1 MNFLE
6 PCSNYYFQFLIKF
19 FATLLVLLISC
30 LSASSVRAQS
40 RFSKSIHEGS
50 SPHSTRVENTFLNK
64 EAQRFEE
71 VQIGELTVEGRGKEA
86 DVLEEDSLL
95 KALFIAEG
103 NRLFLLFKCTS
114 EEAFFQQLGAIPSTS
129 VCWRLLPFQNP
140 IDPNLPLRLT
150 SPFGYRY
157 HPLTKKWSLHKGLD
171 FAAPAGSAVFAAGAG
186 LVSAAGYS
194 PLLGNY
200 VCITHGFGWS
210 SIYGHLSAIAVQKG
224 DSLHTNGLLG
234 RSGSTG
240 RSTGPHLHFGVY
252 YRGKPVD
259 GLRFSKLLQKSNF
272 EERQKTH

>member
-1 MNFLE
+1 MKFANFH
-6 PCSNYYFQFLIKF
+6 CNYCFQFLTKI
-19 FATLLVLLISC
+19 FAILFVLLISC
-30 LSASSVRAQS
+30 LSTLPVKAQS
-40 RFSKSIHEGS
+40 RFSGVIQEGKPAHPVKMES
-50 SPHSTRVENTFLNK
+50 VHTK
-64 EAQRFEE
+64 EKAQRTEE
-71 VQIGELTVEGRGKEA
+71 VQPGEPTLQEWGKEA
-86 DVLEEDSLL
+86 DVSEEDSLL
-95 KALFIAEG
+95 GALLIAEE
-103 NRLFLLFKCTS
+103 NRLSLLFKCTS
-114 EEAFFQQLGAIPSTS
+114 EKAFFQQLWAIPSTS

-140 IDPNLPLRLT
+140 VNSNLPLRLT

-200 VCITHGFGWS
+200 VRITHGFGWS
-210 SIYGHLSAIAVQKG
+210 SVYGHLSAIAVRKG
-224 DSLHTNGLLG
+224 DVLHTNGLLG

-259 GLRFSKLLQKSNF
+259 GLRFLKLLQEKQF
-272 EERQKTH
+272 